1 MLKSSAASATI
12 TIMGTLVTH
21 PGRTYSPPKRP
32 LVVAAEITREEDL
45 FEGHPGGAFRG
56 FVFAM
61 LFNLLLLLGGSA
73 LWLLLRR

>member
-1 MLKSSAASATI
+1 MLKQSATSATI

-21 PGRTYSPPKRP
+21 PGSTCSPLKRP
-32 LVVAAEITREEDL
+32 VAVVAETTCEEGL

-56 FVFAM
+56 FMFVM
-61 LFNLLLLLGGSA
+61 LFNLVLLLGGSA